1 MYKSKIAEFKHCP
14 PKVIVSYPRFF
25 PQQINTE
32 QLHQCF
38 GFLSA
43 LSITT
48 EEHGYTIRTSESAS
62 CPPVKPL
69 LDVPE
74 LITTIDTG
82 YMSNVT
88 NLNDK
93 EIWTC
98 GKDKIIKLYNLQGEQ
113 LKAFQTKYKVRDIA
127 VTRNGDLVYTE
138 PSECAVNM
146 IKNGLI
152 QEVIRQQGWI
162 PYYVCSTFSGDL
174 LVTMNR
180 ENEQT
185 KVVRFFD
192 YTEKQTIQF
201 DSKGKPLYSPYY
213 SKYISE
219 NRNLDICVA
228 DSDAHAVVVVN
239 QAGKLRFR
247 YTGLPSN
254 KKESFCPRGITT
266 DSQSQILTADTYN
279 HCIHILDQD
288 GQFLSYID
296 NCFLQRPWGLCVD
309 SKDNL
314 FVAEY
319 GRCKVKKIKYM

>member
-1 MYKSKIAEFKHCP
+1 MAALIKQEKEVLKVKSDLKQAILDLRKILKSDDTTIISTYHSQNAEFRRYSICLTKTPVMDPRYCAQDILLCDLCQKVALQSHCELC
-14 PKVIVSYPRFF
+14 
-25 PQQINTE
+25 QIN
-32 QLHQCF
+32 
-38 GFLSA
+38 LS

-98 GKDKIIKLYNLQGEQ
+98 GKDKIIKLYNLQGE
-113 LKAFQTKYKVRDIA
+113 
-127 VTRNGDLVYTE
+127 
-138 PSECAVNM
+138 
-146 IKNGLI
+146 
-152 QEVIRQQGWI
+152 
-162 PYYVCSTFSGDL
+162 
-174 LVTMNR
+174 
-180 ENEQT
+180 
-185 KVVRFFD
+185 
-192 YTEKQTIQF
+192 
-201 DSKGKPLYSPYY
+201 
-213 SKYISE
+213 YISE

-314 FVAEY
+314 FVAERDS
-319 GRCKVKKIKYM
+319 GKVKKIKYM